1 MIRRWP
7 RHAAALQELVDE
19 RGRTLRA
26 LPYSELERL
35 AEPMTHFQIDGRK
48 ARIAT
53 ITERAGEE
61 VRVVVQGLVKALLG
75 YHVAL
80 DGFYK
85 SLDGVV
91 RDMPDDEYRDYD

>member
-1 MIRRWP
+1 
-7 RHAAALQELVDE
+7 
-19 RGRTLRA
+19 
-26 LPYSELERL
+26 
-35 AEPMTHFQIDGRK
+35 MTHFEIAGRR

-85 SLDGVV
+85 SPNGAV
-91 RDMPDDEYRDYD
+91 REMPDDEYRNYD